1 MQFTNRELSWLE
13 FNQRVLEEAC
23 RPEAPLLERLKFLSI
38 TDSNL
43 DEFFQ
48 VRVGGLSML
57 LTSRPRK
64 TDLSGLTPTQQ
75 ISAIRR
81 RTTSFIRD
89 QYTLLN
95 DDLLPALEK
104 AGIRILSA
112 HELSEP
118 QDRQL
123 AGYFSDM
130 IYPLLTPLA
139 VDEEGTPPSLQTLQ
153 LYLSCRIKDP
163 DQEGGRF
170 AFIPIPAN
178 LPRFLPVASPV
189 ASPVGNTFIALEDVI
204 TLHLNELFPG
214 EHVAANCIF
223 RITRNSDIEIEE
235 DDAVDLAGEMTEI
248 LSARKSGMTIRV
260 QVSKGTPRDLLRL
273 IQRVTHSGPSELYRA
288 DGLLQLSDLMRLS
301 QLPGYENHQYPS
313 WPPNHSPL
321 IDQATPILKQISEQD
336 ILLVHPYESFDPVIR
351 MVEEAA
357 RDPDVLAIKQVLYR
371 TASDSRIISA
381 LVHAAES
388 GKQVTVLVELKA
400 RFDEARNLQRAE
412 ILRQA
417 GVQIVY
423 GVRDLKTHAK
433 VTLVARN
440 EEGRLRRY
448 VHLGTGNYNET
459 TAQLYTDVS
468 YLTCRADY
476 VADASHFFNAVTGRS
491 RLMRLKKIYT
501 APTHLKNRILQLIDS
516 EAARARQGEMALIMA
531 KCNSLQDPEVIEALY
546 RASSA
551 GVEIKLNIRGVCCL
565 QRSNKRQAKNIEVV
579 SIVDRY
585 LEHARVFYFHQGGDP
600 EVYFSSADWMTRNLE
615 KRVELLV
622 PVEDPQSKKRLIEIL
637 RAAFRDNT
645 NAFELLKDGTSRR
658 LEKTKGEK
666 RFRSQEHLYKAAQ
679 KASKAFQRER
689 STTFTPHRPPG
700 K

>member
-351 MVEEAA
+351 MLEEAA
-357 RDPDVLAIKQVLYR
+357 HDPDVLAIKQVLYR

-501 APTHLKNRILQLIDS
+501 APTPLKNRILQLIDS

>member
-153 LYLSCRIKDP
+153 LYLTCRIKDP

-189 ASPVGNTFIALEDVI
+189 GNTFIALEDVI

-214 EHVAANCIF
+214 EHVAASCIF

-235 DDAVDLAGEMTEI
+235 DDAVDLAGEMAEI

-351 MVEEAA
+351 MLEEAA
-357 RDPDVLAIKQVLYR
+357 HDPDVLAIKQVLYR

-516 EAARARQGEMALIMA
+516 EAARARQGEVALIMA

-565 QRSNKRQAKNIEVV
+565 QRSNKRQAKNIEVI

-600 EVYFSSADWMTRNLE
+600 EIYFSSADWMTRNLE

>member
-13 FNQRVLEEAC
+13 FNQRVLEEAR

-48 VRVGGLSML
+48 VRVGGLSKM

-81 RTTSFIRD
+81 RTTSFISD
-89 QYTLLN
+89 QYTLFN

-104 AGIRILSA
+104 AGIQILSA
-112 HELSEP
+112 DELSEP

-153 LYLSCRIKDP
+153 LYLTCRIKGP
-163 DQEGGRF
+163 DHEGDRF
-170 AFIPIPAN
+170 AFIPIPSN

-189 ASPVGNTFIALEDVI
+189 GATFIAIEDVI
-204 TLHLNELFPG
+204 TLHLDELFPG
-214 EHVAANCIF
+214 EHVSASGIF
-223 RITRNSDIEIEE
+223 RITRDSDIEIEE

-321 IDQATPILKQISEQD
+321 IDQATPIFKQISEQD

-412 ILRQA
+412 ILRRA

-440 EEGRLRRY
+440 EEGQLRRY

-476 VADASHFFNAVTGRS
+476 VADASHFFNAITGRS

-516 EAARARQGEMALIMA
+516 EAARARQGEVALIMA

-546 RASSA
+546 RASRA
-551 GVEIKLNIRGVCCL
+551 GVEIKLNIRGICCL
-565 QRSNKRQAKNIEVV
+565 QRSNKRQAKNIEVI

-600 EVYFSSADWMTRNLE
+600 EVYFSSADWMIRNLE

>member
-139 VDEEGTPPSLQTLQ
+139 VDEQGTPPSLQTLQ
-153 LYLSCRIKDP
+153 LYLTCRIKDP

-214 EHVAANCIF
+214 EHVAASCIF

-351 MVEEAA
+351 MLEEAA
-357 RDPDVLAIKQVLYR
+357 HDPDVLAIKQVLYR

-516 EAARARQGEMALIMA
+516 EAARARQGEVALIMA